1 MFVEH
6 TINSMLRRDEMSLHG
21 ELREVIFGEN
31 LEMKMVWMQ
40 QRDLIASQKR
50 DMRFVTKSGVTD
62 GSCGAVSKGCKT
74 TIFLPRT
81 RNNFKMID
89 KSRHWSL
96 LLYLKSVAI
105 NRHKPT
111 LNHGAKASKDL
122 LIFN

>member
-1 MFVEH
+1 
-6 TINSMLRRDEMSLHG
+6 MSLHG

-31 LEMKMVWMQ
+31 LEMKTVWMQ

-50 DMRFVTKSGVTD
+50 DMRFGTKSGVTD
-62 GSCGAVSKGCKT
+62 GSCGAVSAKVVKQL
-74 TIFLPRT
+74 FLPKT

-96 LLYLKSVAI
+96 LLYLESIAI

-111 LNHGAKASKDL
+111 LNHGTKVSKDL
-122 LIFN
+122 IIFN